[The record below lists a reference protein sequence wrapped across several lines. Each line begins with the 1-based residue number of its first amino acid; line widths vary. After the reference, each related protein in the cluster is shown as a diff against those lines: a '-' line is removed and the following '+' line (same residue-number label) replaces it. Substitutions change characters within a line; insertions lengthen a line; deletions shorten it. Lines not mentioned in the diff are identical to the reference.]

1 MRLIDVDNIPT
12 AYDLDAVLEQ
22 LEEELQLANKEKE
35 RAARENPL
43 QYDFARGYALGIA
56 KAIGVVKGGGGM

>member
-1 MRLIDVDNIPT
+1 MRPVDVDNTPT
-12 AYDLDAVLEQ
+12 AYDLGAVLEQ
-22 LEEELQLANKEKE
+22 LEKELQLANKEKE

-56 KAIGVVKGGGGM
+56 KAIGAVKEGGM